1 MGRSEQFLEALRSRV
16 LVGDGA
22 MGTALQHQ
30 GVGHDSCY
38 ESLNSRNRDVVRGI
52 LESYVAAGADVIET
66 NTFGANR
73 LHLEQFGLGE
83 KVFEFNYRGARLARS
98 VAGRHVFVAGSVGPI
113 RAGGHEAKELS
124 DAKRVEMFV
133 EQMGALAAGGVDLL
147 LLETFTSLA
156 EIRAA
161 IRAAKKAAK
170 DLPVLAQMAFYEGQG
185 SLGGVSI
192 GAAVEELLAE
202 GADGV
207 GVNCGRGFADACA
220 VVEKMAALTDVP
232 ISAYPNA
239 GLPEL
244 RDGRYVYEQPVSY
257 MADMAARMAAA
268 GANLIGGCCGTDQR
282 AIAAIAAKVKG
293 LPLAARRRGAAFE
306 AAVPAEPKAPA
317 PAARD
322 PREGGFLGRLGKAPL
337 IVVELDPPRGMLT
350 DKVVEG
356 ARVLRS
362 AGADL
367 VSMAE
372 NPLASI
378 RMGNVGMAY
387 VVRRDAGVEPLVH
400 FTGRDRNT
408 LGLHSDLMG
417 ASALGIRHVLAI
429 TGDPAGPREG
439 GVTSVYDVNSV
450 GLVKIASALNA
461 GRTIHGVETGKS
473 TGFTIGVAFNPNFR
487 TMTGQVKKLRQKV
500 EAGAHFA
507 LTQLV
512 FDETRIAEIREATDP
527 CGIPVL
533 PGVMPLVSLK
543 NALFVKN
550 EVPGVTVPDEVVEIM
565 SKAAPGDAARAA
577 GLDVARGLLRA
588 ALRSGAPGA
597 YIVAPFNRADL
608 AAELVTFVKEEW
620 RR

>member
-1 MGRSEQFLEALRSRV
+1 MGRPEQFLEALKSRV

-22 MGTALQHQ
+22 MGTALQHA
-30 GVGHDSCY
+30 GVGHDECY
-38 ESLNSRNRDVVRGI
+38 EALNSKCRDVVRGV

-66 NTFGANR
+66 NTFRANR
-73 LHLEQFGLGE
+73 VHLATFGLAD

-98 VAGRHVFVAGSVGPI
+98 VAGRHVFVAGSVGPLGT
-113 RAGGHEAKELS
+113 AGPEAKDIS
-124 DAKRVEMFV
+124 DAKRVEMYV
-133 EQMGALAAGGVDLL
+133 EQTAALAAGGVDLL
-147 LLETFTSLA
+147 LLETFTSLG

-170 DLPVLAQMAFYEGQG
+170 GLPVLAQMAFYEGQG

-192 GAAVEELLAE
+192 GAAIEQLLAE

-207 GVNCGRGFADACA
+207 GVNCGRGFADALA

-244 RDGRYVYEQPVSY
+244 RDGRFVYEQPVSY
-257 MADMAARMAAA
+257 MADMAARMAEA

-282 AIAAIAAKVKG
+282 AVAAIAAKVRG
-293 LPLAARRRGAAFE
+293 RPVSARRRGVVE
-306 AAVPAEPKAPA
+306 ITPEPKA
-317 PAARD
+317 AAVVADD
-322 PREGGFLGRLGKAPL
+322 PRKRGFLAKLGKSPL
-337 IVVELDPPRGMLT
+337 VVVELDPPRGMLT

-356 ARVLRS
+356 AKQLRS
-362 AGADL
+362 AGVDL

-387 VVRRDAGVEPLVH
+387 VIRRDAGVEPLVH

-417 ASALGIRHVLAI
+417 ASALGIKHVLAI
-429 TGDPAGPREG
+429 TGDPAGSREG
-439 GVTSVYDVNSV
+439 GATSVYDVNSV
-450 GLVKIASALNA
+450 GLVRIIAALNA
-461 GRTIHGVETGKS
+461 ARTIHGVDTGRS
-473 TGFTIGVAFNPNFR
+473 TGFTVGVAFNPNFR
-487 TMTGQVKKLRQKV
+487 TMTGQVKKLQQKV
-500 EAGAHFA
+500 EAGAHFS

-512 FDETRIAEIREATDP
+512 FDDDRIAQIQEATAP

-550 EVPGVTVPDEVVEIM
+550 EVPGVTVPDSVVDQM
-565 SKAAPGDAARAA
+565 KAAAPGDAARKV
-577 GLDVARGLLRA
+577 GLDIARRLLKS
-588 ALRSGAPGA
+588 ALKSGAPGA

-608 AAELVTFVKEEW
+608 AAELVTFVREEW
-620 RR
+620 TA

>member
-22 MGTALQHQ
+22 MGTALQHR
-30 GVGHDSCY
+30 GVGHDQCF
-38 ESLNSRNRDVVRGI
+38 EQLNSTNRAVVREV

-66 NTFGANR
+66 NTFRANR
-73 LHLEQFGLGE
+73 KHLAKFGLAE

-98 VAGRHVFVAGSVGPI
+98 VAGRNVFVAGSVGPL
-113 RAGGHEAKELS
+113 GTVGPEAAEIS
-124 DAKRVEMFV
+124 DAKRSEMYA
-133 EQMGALAAGGVDLL
+133 EQIKALAAGGADLV
-147 LLETFTSLA
+147 LLETFTSVS

-161 IRAAKKAAK
+161 IRAAKRAAK
-170 DLPVLAQMAFYEGQG
+170 GLPVLAQMAFYEGQG

-192 GAAVEELLAE
+192 GVAIEEMLAE

-207 GVNCGRGFADACA
+207 GVNCGRGFADALA

-244 RDGRYVYEQPVSY
+244 RDGRFVYEQPVSY
-257 MADMAARMAAA
+257 MAEMALRMAEA
-268 GANLIGGCCGTDQR
+268 GANLVGGCCGTDQR
-282 AIAAIAAKVKG
+282 AVAAIAAKVKG
-293 LPLAARRRGAAFE
+293 RPLAARVRGAAAE
-306 AAVPAEPKAPA
+306 TVPAAPKAPA
-317 PAARD
+317 PAAED
-322 PREGGFLGRLGKAPL
+322 PRRRGFLSRLGREPL
-337 IVVELDPPRGMLT
+337 VVVELDPPRGMLT

-356 ARVLRS
+356 ARLLRA
-362 AGADL
+362 AGAHL

-387 VVRRDAGVEPLVH
+387 VVRRDAGAEPLVH

-417 ASALGIRHVLAI
+417 AAALGIRHVLAI
-429 TGDPAGPREG
+429 TGDPAGTGEG

-450 GLVKIASALNA
+450 GLVRIVAALNA
-461 GRTIHGVETGKS
+461 GRTIHGVDTGRP
-473 TGFTIGVAFNPNFR
+473 TEFTVGVAFNPNFR
-487 TMTGQVKKLRQKV
+487 TMTGQVRKLQQKV

-512 FDETRIAEIREATDP
+512 FDEDRIAAIREATDP

-533 PGVMPLVSLK
+533 PGVMPLVSVK

-550 EVPGVTVPDEVVEIM
+550 EVPGVTVPDDVVERI
-565 SKAAPGDAARAA
+565 SAAAPGEAARAV
-577 GLDVARGLLRA
+577 GLDIARGLVRA
-588 ALRSGAPGA
+588 ALRSGAPGV
-597 YIVAPFNRADL
+597 YVVAPFNRAEL
-608 AAELVTFVKEEW
+608 AAELVTYAKSEY
-620 RR
+620 RS

>member
-1 MGRSEQFLEALRSRV
+1 MGRPEQFLEALKSRV

-22 MGTALQHQ
+22 MGTALVHR
-30 GVGHDSCY
+30 GVGHDQCF
-38 ESLNSRNRDVVRGI
+38 ESLNTTGRADVREV

-66 NTFGANR
+66 NTFRANAR
-73 LHLEQFGLGE
+73 HLAKFGLGE
-83 KVFEFNYRGARLARS
+83 KVFELNYRGARLARS
-98 VAGRHVFVAGSVGPI
+98 VAGRSVFVAGSVGPL
-113 RAGGHEAKELS
+113 GTVGPEAADIPES
-124 DAKRVEMFV
+124 KRVEMYA
-133 EQMGALAAGGVDLL
+133 EQIRALAAGGVDLI
-147 LLETFTSLA
+147 LLETFTSVTDL
-156 EIRAA
+156 RAA

-170 DLPVLAQMAFYEGQG
+170 GLPVVSQMAFYEGQG

-192 GAAVEELLAE
+192 GEALEQMLAE

-207 GVNCGRGFADACA
+207 GVNCGRGFADALA

-232 ISAYPNA
+232 ITAYPNA
-239 GLPEL
+239 GLPEF

-257 MADMAARMAAA
+257 MAEMAERMAAA
-268 GANLIGGCCGTDQR
+268 GANLIGGCCGTDRR
-282 AIAAIAAKVKG
+282 AIAAIAAKVRG
-293 LPLAARRRGAAFE
+293 LPLAARKRG
-306 AAVPAEPKAPA
+306 PAA
-317 PAARD
+317 PAAAAE
-322 PREGGFLGRLGKAPL
+322 PRAPAAAPAGPQASGFLARLGKEPL
-337 IVVELDPPRGMLT
+337 IVVELDPPRGMVT

-356 ARVLRS
+356 ARQLRA
-362 AGADL
+362 AGAHL

-417 ASALGIRHVLAI
+417 AAALGIQHVLAI
-429 TGDPAGPREG
+429 TGDPAGGGEG
-439 GVTSVYDVNSV
+439 GVTSVYDVNSI
-450 GLVKIASALNA
+450 GLVKILSALNA
-461 GRTIHGVETGKS
+461 GRTIHGVDIGRPT
-473 TGFTIGVAFNPNFR
+473 TFTVGVAFNPNFK
-487 TMTGQVKKLRQKV
+487 TMTGQVKKLHQKV
-500 EAGAHFA
+500 EAGAHFS

-512 FDETRIAEIREATDP
+512 FDETRIGEIREATAP

-533 PGVMPLVSLK
+533 PGVMPLVSKK

-550 EVPGVTVPDEVVEIM
+550 EVPGVTVPDEVVERM
-565 SKAAPGDAARAA
+565 SAAAPGDEARAV
-577 GLDVARGLLRA
+577 GLDIARGLLRC

-608 AAELVTFVKEEW
+608 AAELVKFVREEW
-620 RR
+620 RA

>member
-1 MGRSEQFLEALRSRV
+1 MGRSEQFLEALKTRV
-16 LVGDGA
+16 LIGDGA
-22 MGTALQHQ
+22 MGTALQHH
-30 GVGHDSCY
+30 GIGHDQCF
-38 ESLNSRNRDVVRGI
+38 EALNSTNRATVREV

-66 NTFGANR
+66 NTFRANR
-73 LHLEQFGLGE
+73 KHLAKFGLAE

-98 VAGRHVFVAGSVGPI
+98 VAGRNVFVAGSVGPL
-113 RAGGHEAKELS
+113 GTVGPEAAEIS
-124 DAKRVEMFV
+124 ETKRSEMYA
-133 EQMGALAAGGVDLL
+133 EQMKALAAGGADLI

-170 DLPVLAQMAFYEGQG
+170 GLPVLAQMAFYEGQG

-192 GAAVEELLAE
+192 GAAIEEMIAE

-207 GVNCGRGFADACA
+207 GVNCGRGFADALA

-244 RDGRYVYEQPVSY
+244 RDGRFVYEQPVSY
-257 MADMAARMAAA
+257 MAEMAVRMAEA
-268 GANLIGGCCGTDQR
+268 GANLVGGCCGTDQR
-282 AIAAIAAKVKG
+282 AIAAIALRIRGRPLGVRKKG
-293 LPLAARRRGAAFE
+293 VVDVHAAQR
-306 AAVPAEPKAPA
+306 A
-317 PAARD
+317 PAAAPPGAERS
-322 PREGGFLGRLGKAPL
+322 GFLARLGKEPL

-350 DKVVEG
+350 EKVVEG
-356 ARVLRS
+356 ARLLRA
-362 AGADL
+362 AGAHL
-367 VSMAE
+367 ISMAE

-378 RMGNVGMAY
+378 RMGNVGMGY

-400 FTGRDRNT
+400 FTGRDRNM

-417 ASALGIRHVLAI
+417 AAALGIKHVLAI
-429 TGDPAGPREG
+429 TGDPAGTGEG
-439 GVTSVYDVNSV
+439 GVTSVYDVNSI
-450 GLVKIASALNA
+450 GLVKIIASLNA
-461 GRTIHGVETGKS
+461 GRTIHGVDTGRP
-473 TGFTIGVAFNPNFR
+473 TEFTVGVAFNPNFR
-487 TMTGQVKKLRQKV
+487 TMTGQVKKLQQKV
-500 EAGAHFA
+500 EAGAHFS

-512 FDETRIAEIREATDP
+512 FDEERIAGIREATEP

-550 EVPGVTVPDEVVEIM
+550 EVPGVTVPDEVVAKM
-565 SKAAPGDAARAA
+565 AAAAPGEAARAV
-577 GLDVARGLLRA
+577 GLDIARGLIRA
-588 ALRSGAPGA
+588 ALRSGAPGV

-608 AAELVTFVKEEW
+608 AAELVTFVKSEY
-620 RR
+620 RA